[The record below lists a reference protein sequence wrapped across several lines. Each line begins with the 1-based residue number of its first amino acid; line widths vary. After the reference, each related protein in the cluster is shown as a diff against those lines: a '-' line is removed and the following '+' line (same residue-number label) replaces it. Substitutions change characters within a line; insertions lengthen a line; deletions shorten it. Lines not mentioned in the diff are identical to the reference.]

1 MIFLLFALLGI
12 VIVLFIPCLIVLF
25 WKKRPVLAFIIA
37 TLVMF
42 LTLIAPAIIKTFQAM
57 MIYGDGDPQLMA
69 GGISEAIVSALLLMV
84 ICVPLLFLFQWLV
97 LRRAKKKLTKVD
109 ADKTFS

>member
-25 WKKRPVLAFIIA
+25 WKKRPVLAFMIA

-42 LTLIAPAIIKTFQAM
+42 LTLVAPSIIKTFQAM
-57 MIYGDGDPQLMA
+57 MIYGEGDPQLLA
-69 GGISEAIVSALLLMV
+69 GGISEAIVGALSLMI
-84 ICVPLLFLFQWLV
+84 ICVPLLLLFQWLV
-97 LRRAKKKLTKVD
+97 LRRAKRKLVKIDTNQ
-109 ADKTFS
+109 TFS